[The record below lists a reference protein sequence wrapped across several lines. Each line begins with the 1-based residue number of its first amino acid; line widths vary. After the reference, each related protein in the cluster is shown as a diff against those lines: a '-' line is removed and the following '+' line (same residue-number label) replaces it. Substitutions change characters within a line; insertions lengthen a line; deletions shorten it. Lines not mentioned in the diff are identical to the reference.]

1 MSDLQLGIG
10 DLLWESNLGDQ
21 YVEDHTDNFYYSDD
35 IEYIYCK
42 QKIQENDKLR
52 ILSKDLNDETNKL
65 IGRNVSWEILSTYI
79 LHKKNICKNKLK
91 VLIFY
96 DSFLTSSLSLYL
108 DLFEEVYMVKEI
120 YNNSKKK
127 DKQVSALIAE
137 LKPLIQNIGDAPV
150 VVPLIK
156 EYLEIGVKNDEHLIK
171 MMAVIQR
178 MNNNAASGGGDS
190 LLTDEE
196 LKQLQ
201 LIAEEVAKDEQKP
214 IKE

>member
-1 MSDLQLGIG
+1 MLMKNLYPNILKLDIFIIMSNPLDTIIF
-10 DLLWESNLGDQ
+10 ENK
-21 YVEDHTDNFYYSDD
+21 TASD
-35 IEYIYCK
+35 
-42 QKIQENDKLR
+42 
-52 ILSKDLNDETNKL
+52 
-65 IGRNVSWEILSTYI
+65 V
-79 LHKKNICKNKLK
+79 
-91 VLIFY
+91 F
-96 DSFLTSSLSLYL
+96 
-108 DLFEEVYMVKEI
+108 KEI

-127 DKQVSALIAE
+127 DKQVNSLIAE

-178 MNNNAASGGGDS
+178 ITNNSATGGGDS

-201 LIAEEVAKDEQKP
+201 QIAEEVAKDESKT
-214 IKE
+214 ES

>member
-1 MSDLQLGIG
+1 MNNPLDTI
-10 DLLWESNLGDQ
+10 
-21 YVEDHTDNFYYSDD
+21 
-35 IEYIYCK
+35 
-42 QKIQENDKLR
+42 
-52 ILSKDLNDETNKL
+52 
-65 IGRNVSWEILSTYI
+65 
-79 LHKKNICKNKLK
+79 
-91 VLIFY
+91 IFEGK
-96 DSFLTSSLSLYL
+96 TSS
-108 DLFEEVYMVKEI
+108 DVFKEI

-127 DKQVSALIAE
+127 DKQINSLIAE

-178 MNNNAASGGGDS
+178 ISNNSNSSGNDS

-201 LIAEEVAKDEQKP
+201 QIAEEVAKDEF
-214 IKE
+214 KEK

>member
-1 MSDLQLGIG
+1 MSNPLDT
-10 DLLWESNLGDQ
+10 
-21 YVEDHTDNFYYSDD
+21 V
-35 IEYIYCK
+35 
-42 QKIQENDKLR
+42 
-52 ILSKDLNDETNKL
+52 
-65 IGRNVSWEILSTYI
+65 
-79 LHKKNICKNKLK
+79 
-91 VLIFY
+91 IF
-96 DSFLTSSLSLYL
+96 DGKTSS
-108 DLFEEVYMVKEI
+108 DVFKEI

-127 DKQVSALIAE
+127 DKQINSLIAE

-178 MNNNAASGGGDS
+178 ISNNATSGGGDS

-201 LIAEEVAKDEQKP
+201 SIAEEVAKNESK
-214 IKE
+214 KES

>member
-1 MSDLQLGIG
+1 MSNPLDTIIF
-10 DLLWESNLGDQ
+10 ENK
-21 YVEDHTDNFYYSDD
+21 TASD
-35 IEYIYCK
+35 
-42 QKIQENDKLR
+42 
-52 ILSKDLNDETNKL
+52 
-65 IGRNVSWEILSTYI
+65 V
-79 LHKKNICKNKLK
+79 
-91 VLIFY
+91 F
-96 DSFLTSSLSLYL
+96 
-108 DLFEEVYMVKEI
+108 KEI

-127 DKQVSALIAE
+127 DKQVNSLIAE

-178 MNNNAASGGGDS
+178 ITNNYGTGGGDS

-201 LIAEEVAKDEQKP
+201 QIAEEVAKDESKT
-214 IKE
+214 ES